1 MGNENWARKNWLGLV
16 GLIIGLLGL
25 GSSYYFYTVSVKE
38 REPILLEDP
47 LRSTIVEA
55 DSIKNFPLRIVDR
68 DGKPV
73 EKDITSFRFYLWN
86 QGRESI
92 KNTDILKPLRVELAA
107 QDVQIIDY
115 KILAISRSEIVNP
128 KIELNGGSTNSLNVS
143 FDILE
148 EGDGFVVQLL
158 YAGSRNAEL
167 AVKGVI
173 EGVSKIQTNS
183 SLSSYHFY
191 KSMFIMIG
199 LPFGGMAVMM
209 LLTFVVRPTAA
220 KLLIPT
226 LGFLADDIKDKG
238 KFFRVAIAIVIFVP
252 LIVLPIAIYKEEKTK
267 IEKRA
272 YESML
277 SIIPSSISTI
287 PSNNQVNKD
296 ASR

>member
-1 MGNENWARKNWLGLV
+1 MGNGNWAKKNWLGLI

-38 REPILLEDP
+38 KEPILLEDP

-68 DGKPV
+68 AGNPV
-73 EKDITSFRFYLWN
+73 EKDITALRFYLWN

-92 KNTDILKPLRVELAA
+92 KNIDILKPIRVKLAS

-115 KILAISRSEIVNP
+115 QIVATSRPEIVNP
-128 KIELNGGSTNSLNVS
+128 KINLTAGTSNMLNID

-148 EGDGFVVQLL
+148 EGDGLAVQLL
-158 YAGSRNAEL
+158 YAGSRNSEL
-167 AVKGVI
+167 SIEGVI
-173 EGVSKIQTNS
+173 EGVSKIQSNS

-191 KSMFIMIG
+191 KSIFIIIV
-199 LPFGGMAVMM
+199 LPLGITAAVMS
-209 LLTFVVRPTAA
+209 LTFLIRPTAV
-220 KLLIPT
+220 KTLIPA
-226 LGFLADDIKDKG
+226 LGFLAEDMQGKG
-238 KFFRVAIAIVIFVP
+238 KYFRALFALVILIPMIIV
-252 LIVLPIAIYKEEKTK
+252 PIRIYKEEKTK

-277 SIIPSSISTI
+277 NIIPSSISAI
-287 PSNNQVNKD
+287 PSQ
-296 ASR
+296 ATRP